1 MLKTSIA
8 TRWLKA
14 HLASMVPL
22 VAMDVFSIYGQDFTH
37 ETHVVIII
45 HTIV

>member
-1 MLKTSIA
+1 MEAKCAFS
-8 TRWLKA
+8 
-14 HLASMVPL
+14 HL
-22 VAMDVFSIYGQDFTH
+22 VAMDVFSIYGQDFIY

>member
-1 MLKTSIA
+1 MEAKCAFS
-8 TRWLKA
+8 
-14 HLASMVPL
+14 HL
-22 VAMDVFSIYGQDFTH
+22 VAMDVFSIYGQDFTY